1 MSNSSGFFVS
11 IYLEISP
18 TGLLRQHLSLTKK
31 TPTLVGT
38 TMSKLKIAVQ
48 KSGRLH
54 DDSMKLLSDVGIS
67 IDNGKDQLKASAKN
81 FPLEVFYLRNG
92 DIPQYLRDGVVDAAI
107 IGENILVEKGNDISV
122 VEKLGF
128 STCKV
133 SIAVPKSFKY
143 KSFKD
148 LEGKRIATSYPN
160 TVNQFLEKNKISAQL
175 HIINGSV
182 EIAPNIGLADAIVDI
197 VSSGSTLFKNN
208 LKEVEVLLKSE
219 AVLAAS
225 PLISAS
231 DEAIL
236 KRLQFRFQSVLK
248 GRQSKYVLLNAPND
262 KLDKIISVLPGMRS
276 PTVLPLAQEG
286 WSSIHS
292 VITKNEF
299 WDVIDD
305 LKANGAEGILV
316 CPIENM
322 VV

>member
-1 MSNSSGFFVS
+1 
-11 IYLEISP
+11 
-18 TGLLRQHLSLTKK
+18 
-31 TPTLVGT
+31 
-38 TMSKLKIAVQ
+38 MSKLRIAVQ

-54 DDSMKLLSDVGIS
+54 DDSMKILNDVGIS

-107 IGENILVEKGNDISV
+107 IGENILVEKGTDISV
-122 VEKLGF
+122 IEKLGF

-143 KSFKD
+143 KGIKD

-160 TVNQFLEKNKISAQL
+160 TVQQFLEKNNINAQL
-175 HIINGSV
+175 HIISGSV

-208 LKEVEVLLKSE
+208 LKEVEVLLRSE
-219 AVLAAS
+219 AVLVAS
-225 PLISAS
+225 PLISEEN
-231 DEAIL
+231 EAIL
-236 KRLQFRFQSVLK
+236 KRLQFRIKSVLK

-262 KLDKIISVLPGMRS
+262 KLEKIISVLPGMRS

-292 VITKNEF
+292 VINKNEF
-299 WDVIDD
+299 WEVIDE

-322 VV
+322 VI